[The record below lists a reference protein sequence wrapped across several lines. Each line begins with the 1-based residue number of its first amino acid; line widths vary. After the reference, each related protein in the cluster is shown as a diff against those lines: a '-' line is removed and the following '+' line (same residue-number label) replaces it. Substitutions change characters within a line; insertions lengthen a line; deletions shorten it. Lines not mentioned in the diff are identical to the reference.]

1 MNLIL
6 GRVLAICLI
15 CIIILILFLL
25 RKQVEEKFK
34 PVIVKVIWEIDDED
48 EHGNVIDEDGWANA
62 TIEIPAVVMG
72 DFNMTDK
79 DPAVITDYLSDTY
92 GRLVKSWSF

>member
-1 MNLIL
+1 MKLLLFMLI
-6 GRVLAICLI
+6 GIVIIVLIK
-15 CIIILILFLL
+15 L
-25 RKQVEEKFK
+25 RKQVEEKYK
-34 PVIVKVIWEIDDED
+34 SVIVKVIWEIDDED
-48 EHGNVIDEDGWANA
+48 EHGNVIDEDGWASA
-62 TIEIPAVVMG
+62 TIEIPAEVME